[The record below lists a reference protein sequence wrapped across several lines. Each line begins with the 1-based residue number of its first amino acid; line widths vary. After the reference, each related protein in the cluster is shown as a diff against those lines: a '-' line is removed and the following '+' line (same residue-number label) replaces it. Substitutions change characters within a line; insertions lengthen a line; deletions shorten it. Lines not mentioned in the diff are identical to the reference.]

1 MHDDEPDFGVFEA
14 DCRACDVFGPVDD
27 VGLCAECSQ
36 KLERD
41 MIRQRA
47 WDYSATAFG
56 VPPEKYEQLR
66 AATIAEYGAALALVA
81 PESQPTPRGKRRQ
94 RRKR

>member
-1 MHDDEPDFGVFEA
+1 MLEG
-14 DCRACDVFGPVDD
+14 DCQACDMFGPVDD
-27 VGLCAECSQ
+27 LGLCDECSA

-56 VPPEKYEQLR
+56 VNPENREKLR
-66 AATIAEYGAALALVA
+66 AATIAEHGDALELIA
-81 PESQPTPRGKRRQ
+81 PDSGRQEPRGQ
-94 RRKR
+94 RRRRRGQ